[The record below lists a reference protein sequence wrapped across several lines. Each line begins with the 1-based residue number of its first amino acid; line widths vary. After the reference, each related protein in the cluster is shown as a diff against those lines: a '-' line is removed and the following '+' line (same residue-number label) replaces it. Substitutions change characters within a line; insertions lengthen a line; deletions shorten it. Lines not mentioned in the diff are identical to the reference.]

1 MKGIIL
7 LLIFV
12 AGLARLEAHAFLKD
26 ANPGVGSTI
35 QTSPSEVR
43 IRFTENI
50 EPAVSSIQVFDASG
64 KEVDKRD
71 LHLDRSD
78 HALLHVSLPPAR
90 RGNLQGRVARSFCRY
105 TRDKRK
111 LHFPGRSLG
120 IRTEKNLMV
129 TALIITRAVHIA
141 ASILIAGIFTF
152 DLVTLGLTGRS
163 ESNDLHEV
171 ERRLFRLALWSL
183 IAALLSA
190 LFGFGSKSRA

>member
-7 LLIFV
+7 LLIVV

-26 ANPGVGSTI
+26 ANPGVGSTV

-78 HALLHVSLPPAR
+78 HALLHISLPQLDVGTYKVVWR
-90 RGNLQGRVARSFCRY
+90 VVSVDTHVTNGN
-105 TRDKRK
+105 
-111 LHFPGRSLG
+111 
-120 IRTEKNLMV
+120 
-129 TALIITRAVHIA
+129 
-141 ASILIAGIFTF
+141 FTF
-152 DLVTLGLTGRS
+152 RVVR
-163 ESNDLHEV
+163 
-171 ERRLFRLALWSL
+171 
-183 IAALLSA
+183 
-190 LFGFGSKSRA
+190 